1 MGTRSRIGT
10 KLSDGSILSA
20 YHHYDGYPSW
30 LGRQLRDHFNTNDKV
45 SELIDGGDMS
55 VCYTTE
61 TWGSKALYRTVVEAD
76 GNTRQELVR
85 NDKGEVLYDIMKEV
99 PSPMYYSERG
109 ETGVEPRLDSDLFE
123 FLSNGEEYAYVW
135 ENGSW
140 TAYDLHQFEDDQEPQ
155 VVSIPEGN

>member
-1 MGTRSRIGT
+1 MGTRSRIGI
-10 KLSDGSILSA
+10 KLTDGSILSA
-20 YHHYDGYPSW
+20 YHHYDGYTSW
-30 LGRQLRDHFNTNDKV
+30 LGRQLRDHYNTTEKV
-45 SELIDGGDMS
+45 TDLIDGGDMS

-61 TWGSKALYRTVVEAD
+61 TWGAKAIYQTFVSPD
-76 GNTRQELVR
+76 GSTRQELVR
-85 NDKGEVLYDIMKEV
+85 NEDGSIKYDIQKEV

-140 TAYDLHQFEDDQEPQ
+140 TAYDLHQFEDGVEPE

>member
-10 KLSDGSILSA
+10 RLSDGSILSA

-30 LGRQLRDHFNTNDKV
+30 LGRQLRDHYNTTEKV
-45 SELIDGGDMS
+45 TELIDGGDMS

-61 TWGSKALYRTVVEAD
+61 TWGARSLYRTLVSPD
-76 GNTRQELVR
+76 GSTRQELIKD
-85 NDKGEVLYDIMKEV
+85 DKGQIVYDIQKEV

-109 ETGVEPRLDSDLFE
+109 EDTPPRLDSDLFE

-140 TAYDLHQFEDDQEPQ
+140 TAYDLHQFNDDIEPQ
-155 VVSIPEGN
+155 VVSIPEGS